1 MENLKKNMLWNAAGN
16 LIYLGCQWLVTVLV
30 TNLGQFHDAGI
41 LSVAMS
47 VSATF
52 QTVAMFGIRNFQVS
66 DVEKKYSDT
75 CYVGFRTL
83 TCGAAMLACILF
95 SLITGYRG
103 EQLLSIFLFML
114 FRLAENFSDVL
125 HGIAQKNG
133 RLDVAGK
140 SFAIKGVGLLAVF
153 LAGYKL
159 SANLC
164 VGLACMAFFSCAT
177 TLLYDLFATRKL
189 SQFGVAE
196 KGTGWL
202 SLARETAPLCVYL
215 FLSSAITTLPK
226 LILEKQC
233 GEEVLGAY
241 ASIFAPALLISA
253 AAGYL
258 YTPFIPHFAKTYH
271 EGNRKDFFKT
281 FCKISVGILAFAALA
296 LFVATLLGDFIL
308 QLIFGEKIDAYVYLL
323 VPILISIFV
332 YAYFCFLCML
342 GVVLRDFVWL
352 LIAGGMGLL
361 TELLMTSRWISA
373 TGINATSY
381 SFILA
386 SAVASSILAC
396 RIFLILFRKPK
407 KELSMDV
414 TNLHTFVLCA
424 YRESAYLE
432 ECVKSLLA
440 QTVRSKVLISTST
453 PNAVIDGVAR
463 KYGLPVYINEGERGI
478 TGDWNFG
485 FSLVDTP
492 FVTIAHQDD
501 IYEPTYTET
510 MLKRA
515 QGSKKPILIFSEYF
529 EIRNGQRVYKNR
541 LLQIKRLM
549 NIGYRLFPAWR
560 WARLRVLS
568 VGNSICCPAVTYSTA
583 ACEGFCFDGDFKF
596 ACDWDAWDRLARQ
609 KGAFL
614 YIPEPL
620 VGHRIHEESE
630 TTKQTA
636 GEGRSREEYLMFR
649 RYWPNAIARRLAKFY
664 AKGADS
670 NEL

>member
-83 TCGAAMLACILF
+83 TCSAAMLACILF

-159 SANLC
+159 SASLC

-189 SQFGVAE
+189 SDFGMVE
-196 KGTGWL
+196 KGIGWL

-241 ASIFAPALLISA
+241 ASIFAPALLIQA
-253 AAGYL
+253 AMGYIYNPFAQMLGEKKAVADRAGFL
-258 YTPFIPHFAKTYH
+258 KLSGKLT
-271 EGNRKDFFKT
+271 
-281 FCKISVGILAFAALA
+281 AAITLIA
-296 LFVATLLGDFIL
+296 LVMIVAAEFLGEFLLT
-308 QLIFGEKIDAYVYLL
+308 LIFGDAIRPYAYLL
-323 VPILISIFV
+323 IPILIAVSVTALF
-332 YAYFCFLCML
+332 AFLCML
-342 GVVLRDFVWL
+342 AIVLRSFVWL
-352 LIAGGMGLL
+352 LISCGAGFAFCIAFTKPFITHFSVNG
-361 TELLMTSRWISA
+361 TSYSLISA
-373 TGINATSY
+373 TA
-381 SFILA
+381 LA
-386 SAVASSILAC
+386 SVILTVG
-396 RIFLILFRKPK
+396 IGLSLFSKNDK
-407 KELSMDV
+407 KI
-414 TNLHTFVLCA
+414 
-424 YRESAYLE
+424 
-432 ECVKSLLA
+432 K
-440 QTVRSKVLISTST
+440 K
-453 PNAVIDGVAR
+453 
-463 KYGLPVYINEGERGI
+463 
-478 TGDWNFG
+478 
-485 FSLVDTP
+485 DTK
-492 FVTIAHQDD
+492 T
-501 IYEPTYTET
+501 
-510 MLKRA
+510 
-515 QGSKKPILIFSEYF
+515 
-529 EIRNGQRVYKNR
+529 
-541 LLQIKRLM
+541 
-549 NIGYRLFPAWR
+549 
-560 WARLRVLS
+560 
-568 VGNSICCPAVTYSTA
+568 
-583 ACEGFCFDGDFKF
+583 
-596 ACDWDAWDRLARQ
+596 
-609 KGAFL
+609 
-614 YIPEPL
+614 
-620 VGHRIHEESE
+620 
-630 TTKQTA
+630 
-636 GEGRSREEYLMFR
+636 
-649 RYWPNAIARRLAKFY
+649 
-664 AKGADS
+664 
-670 NEL
+670 